1 MRHLLVG
8 TALASA
14 TAAAALAQDAPE
26 LSFTATEL
34 NGGIVMLDTGMA
46 GNLAVLP
53 GPDGVLLVDDQLP
66 GTGPQ
71 VEAAIAEH
79 AEGGVPRFILNTHWH
94 GDHTGS
100 NAHFAAQGTTVVAH
114 DNIRVRLADSEDGW
128 AQDPNVLPLLT
139 FGQDITFHM
148 NGQTIEVTHVPNAHT
163 DGDAFVYFRE
173 ADVLHMGDVM
183 FNQRFPFIDLTS
195 RGSVDGYIAAME
207 QALEMAGPDTQIIPG
222 HGPLATRQDVEDS
235 IVMLTAARE
244 LVRDQ
249 VEAGLSLEE
258 VLAADPL
265 AGLTEE
271 WSWRFICTPRMTAIL
286 YNDLTGVAERWPAEM
301 RCS

>member
-1 MRHLLVG
+1 MRRLTLS
-8 TALASA
+8 TALAL
-14 TAAAALAQDAPE
+14 AAAAPALAQEAPE
-26 LSFTATEL
+26 LTFTATEL

-79 AEGGVPRFILNTHWH
+79 AEDGVPRFILNTHWH

-114 DNIRVRLADSEDGW
+114 DNIRVRLADSEDEW
-128 AQDPNVLPLLT
+128 AQDPNILPLLT

-195 RGSVDGYIAAME
+195 GGSVDGYIGHSPWV
-207 QALEMAGPDTQIIPG
+207 QLPALFALG
-222 HGPLATRQDVEDS
+222 A
-235 IVMLTAARE
+235 
-244 LVRDQ
+244 
-249 VEAGLSLEE
+249 
-258 VLAADPL
+258 LAASMLPEPAQLPEPAEAPDEEPGPVPDP
-265 AGLTEE
+265 EPE
-271 WSWRFICTPRMTAIL
+271 PEPE
-286 YNDLTGVAERWPAEM
+286 AERDADTASP
-301 RCS
+301 

>member
-1 MRHLLVG
+1 MRYLILG

-14 TAAAALAQDAPE
+14 TFSIAAAQDAQQ
-26 LSFTATEL
+26 LTFTATEL

-79 AEGGVPRFILNTHWH
+79 ADSGLPRFILNTHWH

-114 DNIRVRLADSEDGW
+114 DNIRVRLAESEDEW
-128 AQDPNVLPLLT
+128 TQDPNVLPLLT

-148 NGQTIEVTHVPNAHT
+148 NGQTIAVTHVPNAHT

-183 FNQRFPFIDLTS
+183 FNQRFPFIDLTAG
-195 RGSVDGYIAAME
+195 GSVDGYLAAME
-207 QALEMAGPDTQIIPG
+207 RALEMAGPDTQIIPG

-244 LVRDQ
+244 LVRDE
-249 VEAGLSLEE
+249 VDAGLSLEE

-271 WSWRFICTPRMTAIL
+271 WSWGFICTPRMTAIL
-286 YNDLTGVAERWPAEM
+286 YNDLTGVAERWPEGM
-301 RCS
+301 RCG

>member
-1 MRHLLVG
+1 MRHLLIG

-14 TAAAALAQDAPE
+14 TAAAALAQDAQE

-34 NGGIVMLDTGMA
+34 NGGIVMLDTGVA

-79 AEGGVPRFILNTHWH
+79 AEDGVPRFILNTHWH

-114 DNIRVRLADSEDGW
+114 DNIRVRLADSEDEW
-128 AQDPNVLPLLT
+128 AQDPNILPLLT

-195 RGSVDGYIAAME
+195 GGSVDGYIAAME
-207 QALEMAGPDTQIIPG
+207 AALEMAGPDTQIIPG

-244 LVRDQ
+244 LVRDE

>member
-1 MRHLLVG
+1 MRHLILA
-8 TALASA
+8 TALATATVSA
-14 TAAAALAQDAPE
+14 SFAQEAPQ
-26 LSFTATEL
+26 LTFTATEL

-71 VEAAIAEH
+71 VEAAIAGH
-79 AEGGVPRFILNTHWH
+79 AEEGVPRFILNTHWH

-114 DNIRVRLADSEDGW
+114 DNIRVRLAASEDEW
-128 AQDPNVLPLLT
+128 TQDPNVLPLLT

-163 DGDAFVYFRE
+163 DGDAFAYFRE

-183 FNQRFPFIDLTS
+183 FNQRFPFIDLTAG
-195 RGSVDGYIAAME
+195 GSVDGYLAAME
-207 QALEMAGPDTQIIPG
+207 RALEIAGPDTQIIPG
-222 HGPLATRQDVEDS
+222 HGPLATRQDVENS
-235 IVMLTAARE
+235 IAMLRTARE
-244 LVRDQ
+244 LVRTE
-249 VEAGLSLEE
+249 VEAELTLEE

-265 AGLTEE
+265 AGLTEA

-286 YNDLTGVAERWPAEM
+286 YYDLTGAAERWPADM
-301 RCS
+301 RCG